1 MNHDNL
7 CCNSCNSSLLCQRNP
22 DGKKQEEQKRG
33 RVNQIGLN
41 IPDGVFSPS
50 FVIQRIAVGDIL
62 RSIPAHPCK

>member
-1 MNHDNL
+1 MNHDL
-7 CCNSCNSSLLCQRNP
+7 CCNSCDSSLLCQRNP

-33 RVNQIGLN
+33 RVKQIIGLN

-62 RSIPAHPCK
+62 RSIPAYPCK